1 MDVILTRDDCAL
13 TDLSVHPLTILY
25 TVKVITSP
33 IRTDHKAI
41 VATNDG
47 RFTDPSKTRS
57 KIFSRRRSP
66 DHHAS
71 LLGSLRSLDV
81 REFQTI
87 TDAQEA
93 WNLFYLQALGLL
105 DHFYPVRSV
114 TITS

>member
-41 VATNDG
+41 VASNDG
-47 RFTDPSKTRS
+47 RFTDLSKTRS
-57 KIFSRRRSP
+57 KICFRRRSP

-71 LLGSLRSLDV
+71 LLGSLRSLDLS
-81 REFQTI
+81 EFQAI
-87 TDAQEA
+87 TDALQA
-93 WNLFYLQALGLL
+93 WNLFSLQALGRL
-105 DHFYPVRSV
+105 DPFYPVRSV